1 MNRALYTLILV
12 CITTCAFSARA
23 GAQSSSAN
31 ETAPPAAGEGAA
43 PPRDGA
49 EPLDFT
55 GDVAATSHTPLTPPP
70 PRTEGAAASP
80 AREASPAALPVRR
93 PNALNL
99 SVLGFVIG
107 AVRLTYERMILPKHG
122 VFGEAIVA
130 PDILR
135 GFEFVGF
142 GGAVGYRFHWRGAE
156 TSAFV
161 GGTLSL
167 TRASGT
173 TPTFKLGDRD
183 FPEFRGSVWTIGIAP
198 HVGKRWLFERSG
210 VNLTLRV
217 GGGLGYHVVDA
228 WRGSEPGAR
237 RNLQRSFLVT
247 DGELSVGYSF

>member
-1 MNRALYTLILV
+1 M
-12 CITTCAFSARA
+12 
-23 GAQSSSAN
+23 
-31 ETAPPAAGEGAA
+31 PAA
-43 PPRDGA
+43 R
-49 EPLDFT
+49 
-55 GDVAATSHTPLTPPP
+55 
-70 PRTEGAAASP
+70 
-80 AREASPAALPVRR
+80 PVPR

-107 AVRLTYERMILPKHG
+107 AVRLTYERMILSKHG

-142 GGAVGYRFHWRGAE
+142 GGAVGYRFHWRGAA

-161 GGTLSL
+161 GGTLSV

-173 TPTFKLGDRD
+173 TPTFKLGDDD

-198 HVGKRWLFERSG
+198 HIGKRWLFERSG

-237 RNLQRSFLVT
+237 RNLQRSFLIT